1 MRRQLLPILAII
13 LGSAFLMVAGGIQG
27 LVLPLRGAL
36 EGFPTLSL
44 GLLGTGWA
52 AGYIAGCLYT
62 PWLVRR
68 VGHVRTFGA
77 MASICVISVLLTLIL
92 IHPTSW
98 IVLRGVTGFCFAGAA
113 MIAESWLN
121 ERADNKVRGRIFGI
135 YSMANLGAVMVGQMM
150 IPLGSPSGYVLFV
163 LAAIFYALAVL
174 PTAISTAS
182 APKPLVET
190 GLDLKALWRN
200 SPIAFFAAFLIGIS
214 NSAYG
219 TLGAVFGGTLQL
231 STATIA
237 LMMSL
242 PLLAGAALQIPVGY
256 LSDKTDRRL
265 VLIGLA
271 LIAIAA
277 DLFFI
282 LAQPSDRGSVL
293 AAAVVFGGAIYTI
306 YPVIIAHASDKAEP
320 GTFIK
325 ISGGLLLMYGIGG
338 IIGPLISGLAM
349 SSLPRAGLF
358 LTTFCAHVLI
368 AAYAVIRIS
377 QRQAVAEENKSSYVG
392 MMPGRY
398 ATPETSA
405 LDPRAQD
412 AAGSD
417 RGDGDA
423 PADRT

>member
-1 MRRQLLPILAII
+1 
-13 LGSAFLMVAGGIQG
+13 
-27 LVLPLRGAL
+27 
-36 EGFPTLSL
+36 
-44 GLLGTGWA
+44 
-52 AGYIAGCLYT
+52 
-62 PWLVRR
+62 
-68 VGHVRTFGA
+68 
-77 MASICVISVLLTLIL
+77 
-92 IHPTSW
+92 
-98 IVLRGVTGFCFAGAA
+98 